1 MRFLLAHKPH
11 LLWRLYLLIK
21 ILNAAFAECSVPNVE
36 LESRASS
43 PSNRTASSWFPFRLR
58 TRALLIFSILLV
70 PTSGFAARPLSMA
83 ASLSPSSSHRQA
95 NSFHAGAN

>member
-1 MRFLLAHKPH
+1 MRFPLAHKPH
-11 LLWRLYLLIK
+11 LLWRLHLLIQ

-36 LESRASS
+36 LGSRASS

-58 TRALLIFSILLV
+58 TRALLILRIPLV
-70 PTSGFAARPLSMA
+70 PASGFAARPLSMA